1 MKIAGNKVIVTGAT
15 GGIGNAI
22 AKALDTAGCRLLL
35 TGRSTAKLASMLSTL
50 EGSEHVILAADLTS
64 KAGIEQLA
72 EEAARF
78 KASVL
83 VNCLGVNQLSALEQ
97 TNYGD
102 VGQIIA
108 TNLTAPINVCRALL
122 PLFEDQPKATIINV
136 GSILGS
142 IGYAGSTLY
151 CASKFGLRGFT
162 EALRRELADTRIN
175 VVYFAPR
182 ATDTELNNA
191 SVKQMNQELGNTVDS
206 PAWVARQLVS
216 VLEADK
222 SLSRY
227 LGWPERFFVR
237 LNGLLP
243 SVVDNALSRQLA
255 TIKRYCRVR
264 QPG

>member
-1 MKIAGNKVIVTGAT
+1 MKLAGNKVIITGAT
-15 GGIGNAI
+15 GGIGSAI
-22 AKALDTAGCRLLL
+22 AKALDAEGCRLLL
-35 TGRSTAKLASMLSTL
+35 TGRSSAKMTSLLSSL
-50 EGSEHVILAADLTS
+50 QGSEHVILIADLTS
-64 KAGIEQLA
+64 KAGIENLGQ
-72 EEAARF
+72 ESARF
-78 KASVL
+78 KPSVL

-102 VGQIIA
+102 VGHVIA
-108 TNLTAPINVCRALL
+108 TNLTAPINVCRTLL
-122 PLFEDQPKATIINV
+122 PLFEDQPKASIINV

-162 EALRRELADTRIN
+162 EALRRELADTNIN

-182 ATDTELNNA
+182 ATDTELNSESA
-191 SVKQMNQELGNTVDS
+191 RQMNEALGNRVDS
-206 PAWVARQLVS
+206 PAWVAGQLVN

-227 LGWPERFFVR
+227 LGWPERFFVW

-243 SVVDNALSRQLA
+243 SIVDNALSRQLA
-255 TIKRYCRVR
+255 TIKRYCRVS